1 MDRLAK
7 ATLLLELAPP
17 GELVAALQEHDPQ
30 RFAQYKSS
38 RPSVDATG
46 RSPYR
51 GLSAFQLDEAHL
63 FFGREAL
70 TGALWQRLE
79 ALHEKADATRLL
91 AIVGPSLTGAVALP
105 TAGRAE
111 GSRSLI
117 CKHRLCLSQ
126 PRAIHYDGGSII
138 YVTVAND
145 R

>member
-105 TAGRAE
+105 YSKAA
-111 GSRSLI
+111 
-117 CKHRLCLSQ
+117 
-126 PRAIHYDGGSII
+126 PRAL
-138 YVTVAND
+138 AA
-145 R
+145 